1 MAQSAITYILNDETL
16 RKLSNHADKDAV
28 NATYWYHVDRIGDAL
43 TKTER
48 NILKTL
54 THYMVKFA
62 GVAYTS
68 RATLAKAVG
77 CSVKSVQRAY
87 AKFSK
92 LGIIEII
99 AAKRQS
105 DMRQTANILRLIP
118 APVTVA
124 DETETPVDPQA
135 VPQATGENVPAL
147 NRSLAPKVIKDLK
160 TFESASARE
169 CEFKDSDE
177 NSSQADQTPTTATA
191 QQTLD
196 AFNVPAEIQRALMPL
211 SLPVAKLLTLV
222 NPQDT
227 RNIVNHVQSALIGD
241 FPKVAANF
249 DMQSYTDVIASA
261 ALRTAWVAKR
271 KPVRNVVGYFL
282 KTLVTELRKAFMAM
296 TVECLAEITVEE
308 LGDVAYEGAGC
319 RYVAQHVED
328 MAKVWVGAGM
338 AQETAQ
344 AVLDVLADG
353 SVPFGS
359 LEGA

>member
-1 MAQSAITYILNDETL
+1 MAQSAITYILNDNTL
-16 RKLSNHADKDAV
+16 KTLSNHADKDAV
-28 NATYWYHVDRIGDAL
+28 NATYWYHVDRVGDTL

-48 NILKTL
+48 NIFKTL

-87 AKFSK
+87 TKFSK

-99 AAKRQS
+99 ATKRQS

-118 APVTVA
+118 APVA
-124 DETETPVDPQA
+124 PQTEADPQD
-135 VPQATGENVPAL
+135 VPQENGENVPAL
-147 NRSLAPKVIKDLK
+147 NCSLAPKDIKDLK
-160 TFESASARE
+160 TIDSAGARE
-169 CEFKDSDE
+169 CANASNGEAVVE
-177 NSSQADQTPTTATA
+177 ATP
-191 QQTLD
+191 QQTLN

-261 ALRTAWVAKR
+261 AVRTAWVAKR

-319 RYVAQHVED
+319 RYVTLHVED
-328 MAKVWVGAGM
+328 MAKVWVGTGM
-338 AQETAQ
+338 AQEASQ
-344 AVLDVLADG
+344 AVLEALADA
-353 SVPFGS
+353 SVPFRAFAS
-359 LEGA
+359 A

>member
-1 MAQSAITYILNDETL
+1 MAQSAITYILNDDTL
-16 RKLSNHADKDAV
+16 KSLSNHADKDAV
-28 NATYWYHVDRIGDAL
+28 NATYWYHVDNNCDTL
-43 TKTER
+43 TKTEH

-54 THYMVKFA
+54 SHYMVKFA

-118 APVTVA
+118 APVA
-124 DETETPVDPQA
+124 PQTEVDPQD

-147 NRSLAPKVIKDLK
+147 NCSPAPKVIKNLK
-160 TFESASARE
+160 TFESAGARE
-169 CEFKDSDE
+169 CEFKDSGE
-177 NSSQADQTPTTATA
+177 AALSPQQVLNSFD
-191 QQTLD
+191 
-196 AFNVPAEIQRALMPL
+196 VPAEIQRALMPL

-282 KTLVTELRKAFMAM
+282 KTLATELRKAFMAL

-308 LGDVAYEGAGC
+308 LGEVAYEGAGC
-319 RYVAQHVED
+319 RYVALHVED

-338 AQETAQ
+338 AQETSQ
-344 AVLDVLADG
+344 AVLEALADS
-353 SVPFGS
+353 SVPFGAVA
-359 LEGA
+359 GV

>member
-16 RKLSNHADKDAV
+16 RSLSNHADKDAV
-28 NATYWYHVDRIGDAL
+28 NATYWYHVDRIGDTL

-54 THYMVKFA
+54 SHYMVKFA

-118 APVTVA
+118 APVSVA
-124 DETETPVDPQA
+124 DETETPVDSQD
-135 VPQATGENVPAL
+135 VPQENSENVPAL
-147 NRSLAPKVIKDLK
+147 NCSLAPKVIKDLK
-160 TFESASARE
+160 TFDSAGARE
-169 CEFKDSDE
+169 CEFKDSGE
-177 NSSQADQTPTTATA
+177 AALSP

-196 AFNVPAEIQRALMPL
+196 AFNVPVGIQRALMPL

-227 RNIVNHVQSALIGD
+227 RSIVNHVQSALIAE

-249 DMQSYTDVIASA
+249 DMESYTDVIHSA
-261 ALRTAWVAKR
+261 AVRTAWVAKR
-271 KPVRNVVGYFL
+271 KPVRNIVGYFL
-282 KTLVTELRKAFMAM
+282 KTLVTELRKAFMDV

-308 LGDVAYEGAGC
+308 LGEVAYEGAGC
-319 RYVAQHVED
+319 RYVAQYVND

-338 AQETAQ
+338 AQKTSQ
-344 AVLDVLADG
+344 AVLEALADG
-353 SVPFGS
+353 SVPFGA

>member
-1 MAQSAITYILNDETL
+1 MAKSMITYILNDETL
-16 RKLSNHADKDAV
+16 RSLSNHADKDAV
-28 NATYWYHVDRIGDAL
+28 NKTYWYHVDNNCDTL

-87 AKFSK
+87 AKFSQ

-118 APVTVA
+118 APKPTL
-124 DETETPVDPQA
+124 DPQV
-135 VPQATGENVPAL
+135 VPQADSENVPAL
-147 NRSLAPKVIKDLK
+147 NCPLAPKDIKDLK
-160 TFESASARE
+160 TFDSASARE
-169 CEFKDSDE
+169 CANNSDSGE
-177 NSSQADQTPTTATA
+177 AVVEATP

-196 AFNVPAEIQRALMPL
+196 AFNVPADIQRALMPL

-249 DMQSYTDVIASA
+249 DMTAYADVIQSA

-282 KTLVTELRKAFMAM
+282 KTLVTLLREAFMVV
-296 TVECLAEITVEE
+296 TVECLAEITVDE
-308 LGDVAYEGAGC
+308 LGEVAYEGAGC
-319 RYVAQHVED
+319 RYVTQHVDD

-338 AQETAQ
+338 AQEASY
-344 AVLDVLADG
+344 AVLDTLSGG
-353 SVPFGS
+353 SCVSGAPFGAFA
-359 LEGA
+359 GA

>member
-1 MAQSAITYILNDETL
+1 MAQSAITYILNDDTL
-16 RKLSNHADKDAV
+16 KSLSNHADKDAV
-28 NATYWYHVDRIGDAL
+28 NATYWYHVDRIGDTL

-48 NILKTL
+48 NIFKTL

-118 APVTVA
+118 APVAVA
-124 DETETPVDPQA
+124 DEIETSVDPQD
-135 VPQATGENVPAL
+135 VPQENGENVPAL
-147 NRSLAPKVIKDLK
+147 NCSLAPKVIKDLK
-160 TFESASARE
+160 SFDSAGARE
-169 CEFKDSDE
+169 CANNSDSSE
-177 NSSQADQTPTTATA
+177 VALSPQQVLNSFDIPT
-191 QQTLD
+191 
-196 AFNVPAEIQRALMPL
+196 EIQRALMPL

-227 RNIVNHVQSALIGD
+227 RNIVNHVQSALIGE

-249 DMQSYTDVIASA
+249 DMQSYADVIASA
-261 ALRTAWVAKR
+261 AVRTAWVAKR

-282 KTLVTELRKAFMAM
+282 KTLVTELRKAFMAL

-308 LGDVAYEGAGC
+308 LGEVAYEGAGC
-319 RYVAQHVED
+319 RYVTLHVED
-328 MAKVWVGAGM
+328 MAKVWVGCEA
-338 AQETAQ
+338 AQETSQ
-344 AVLDVLADG
+344 AVLEALAGGDCYS
-353 SVPFGS
+353 SVPFGAVA
-359 LEGA
+359 GA

>member
-16 RKLSNHADKDAV
+16 RSLSNHVDKDAV
-28 NATYWYHVDRIGDAL
+28 NKTYWYHVDNNCDTL

-54 THYMVKFA
+54 SHYMVKFA

-118 APVTVA
+118 APVAVA
-124 DETETPVDPQA
+124 DDPGTPVDPQV
-135 VPQATGENVPAL
+135 VPQENGENVPAL
-147 NRSLAPKVIKDLK
+147 NRSLAPKFIKDLK
-160 TFESASARE
+160 SFDNAGARE
-169 CEFKDSDE
+169 CANNSDIGE
-177 NSSQADQTPTTATA
+177 VALSP

-196 AFNVPAEIQRALMPL
+196 AFDVPIEIQRALMPL

-222 NPQDT
+222 NPNDT
-227 RNIVNHVQSALIGD
+227 RNIVTHVQSALIGE

-261 ALRTAWVAKR
+261 AVRTAWVAKR
-271 KPVRNVVGYFL
+271 KPVRNIVGYFL
-282 KTLVTELRKAFMAM
+282 KTLITELRKAFMAL
-296 TVECLAEITVEE
+296 TVECLAEITVDE
-308 LGDVAYEGAGC
+308 LGEVAYEGAGC
-319 RYVAQHVED
+319 RYVTSYVTD

-338 AQETAQ
+338 AQETSQ
-344 AVLDVLADG
+344 AVLEALADG
-353 SVPFGS
+353 SVPFG
-359 LEGA
+359 AVV

>member
-16 RKLSNHADKDAV
+16 RSLSNHADKDAV
-28 NATYWYHVDRIGDAL
+28 NATYWYHVDCVGDTL

-118 APVTVA
+118 APVA
-124 DETETPVDPQA
+124 PQTEVDPQV
-135 VPQATGENVPAL
+135 VPQENSENVPAL
-147 NRSLAPKVIKDLK
+147 NCSPAPKDIKDLK
-160 TFESASARE
+160 TFESAGARE
-169 CEFKDSDE
+169 CEFKASGDAALS
-177 NSSQADQTPTTATA
+177 P

-196 AFNVPAEIQRALMPL
+196 AFNVPTETQRALAPL
-211 SLPVAKLLTLV
+211 CLSTAKLLTLV

-227 RNIVNHVQSALIGD
+227 RNIVNHVQSALIGE

-249 DMQSYTDVIASA
+249 DMQSYTDVIHSA
-261 ALRTAWVAKR
+261 AVRTAWVAKR
-271 KPVRNVVGYFL
+271 KPVRNIVGYFL
-282 KTLVTELRKAFMAM
+282 KTLVTELRKAFMAL

-308 LGDVAYEGAGC
+308 LGEVAYEGAGC
-319 RYVAQHVED
+319 RYVTLHVED

-338 AQETAQ
+338 AQEASQ
-344 AVLDVLADG
+344 AVLEALACD
-353 SVPFGS
+353 SVPFG
-359 LEGA
+359 AVV

>member
-1 MAQSAITYILNDETL
+1 MAKSMITYILNDETL
-16 RKLSNHADKDAV
+16 RSLSNHADKDAV
-28 NATYWYHVDRIGDAL
+28 NATYWYHVDNNCDTL

-87 AKFSK
+87 AKFSQ

-99 AAKRQS
+99 ASKRQS

-118 APVTVA
+118 APVA
-124 DETETPVDPQA
+124 PKTEVDPQV
-135 VPQATGENVPAL
+135 VPQESGENVPAL
-147 NRSLAPKVIKDLK
+147 NCPLAPKDIKDLK
-160 TFESASARE
+160 TFDSAGARE
-169 CEFKDSDE
+169 CANNSDSGE
-177 NSSQADQTPTTATA
+177 VSVKAEQAPTP

-196 AFNVPAEIQRALMPL
+196 AFNVPADIQRALMPL

-227 RNIVNHVQSALIGD
+227 RNIVNHVQSALIAE

-249 DMQSYTDVIASA
+249 DMAAYADVIQSA

-271 KPVRNVVGYFL
+271 KHVRNIVGYFL
-282 KTLVTELRKAFMAM
+282 KTLVTLLREAFMAV
-296 TVECLAEITVEE
+296 TVECLAEITVDE
-308 LGDVAYEGAGC
+308 LGEVAYEGAGC
-319 RYVAQHVED
+319 RYVTQHVED

-338 AQETAQ
+338 AQEASY
-344 AVLDVLADG
+344 AVLDTLTSGRA
-353 SVPFGS
+353 PFGAFA
-359 LEGA
+359 GA

>member
-16 RKLSNHADKDAV
+16 RSLSNHADKDAV
-28 NATYWYHVDRIGDAL
+28 NATYWYHVDNNCDTL

-48 NILKTL
+48 NIFKTL

-118 APVTVA
+118 APAAV
-124 DETETPVDPQA
+124 ETPVDPQH
-135 VPQATGENVPAL
+135 VPQENSENVPAL
-147 NRSLAPKVIKDLK
+147 NCSLAPKDIKDLK
-160 TFESASARE
+160 TFDSAGARE
-169 CEFKDSDE
+169 CEFKDNGE
-177 NSSQADQTPTTATA
+177 AVVEATPQQVLNSFDVS
-191 QQTLD
+191 
-196 AFNVPAEIQRALMPL
+196 AEIQRALAPL
-211 SLPVAKLLTLV
+211 CLSTDKLLTLV
-222 NPQDT
+222 NPNDT
-227 RNIVNHVQSALIGD
+227 RSIVDHVQSALIAE

-249 DMQSYTDVIASA
+249 DMAAYADVIHSA
-261 ALRTAWVAKR
+261 AVRTAWVAKR
-271 KPVRNVVGYFL
+271 KPVRNIVGYFL

-308 LGDVAYEGAGC
+308 LGEVAYEGAGC
-319 RYVAQHVED
+319 RYVTLHVED

-338 AQETAQ
+338 AQETSQ

-353 SVPFGS
+353 SVPFG
-359 LEGA
+359 AVV

>member
-1 MAQSAITYILNDETL
+1 MAKSMITYILNDETL
-16 RKLSNHADKDAV
+16 RSLANHADKDAV
-28 NATYWYHVDRIGDAL
+28 NATYWYHVDNNCDTL

-77 CSVKSVQRAY
+77 CSIKSVQRAY
-87 AKFSK
+87 AKFSQ

-118 APVTVA
+118 APTVN
-124 DETETPVDPQA
+124 DPQD
-135 VPQATGENVPAL
+135 VPQEIGENVPAL
-147 NRSLAPKVIKDLK
+147 NCPLAPKDIKDLK
-160 TFESASARE
+160 TFDSAGARE
-169 CEFKDSDE
+169 CELKDSGE
-177 NSSQADQTPTTATA
+177 VAVEVTP

-196 AFNVPAEIQRALMPL
+196 AFNVPAEVQRALMPL
-211 SLPVAKLLTLV
+211 TLPVAKLLTLV

-249 DMQSYTDVIASA
+249 DMGAYTDVIQSA
-261 ALRTAWVAKR
+261 AVRTAWVAKR
-271 KPVRNVVGYFL
+271 KPVRNITGYFL
-282 KTLVTELRKAFMAM
+282 KTLVTLLREAFMAV

-308 LGDVAYEGAGC
+308 LGEVAYEGTGC
-319 RYVAQHVED
+319 RYVASYVED

-338 AQETAQ
+338 AQEASY
-344 AVLDVLADG
+344 AVLDVLSGGGA
-353 SVPFGS
+353 PFGAFV
-359 LEGA
+359 GA

>member
-16 RKLSNHADKDAV
+16 RALSNHADKDAV
-28 NATYWYHVDRIGDAL
+28 NATYWYHVDRIGDTL

-54 THYMVKFA
+54 SHYMVKFA

-118 APVTVA
+118 APVAVA
-124 DETETPVDPQA
+124 DETETPVDPQV
-135 VPQATGENVPAL
+135 VPQENGENVPAL
-147 NRSLAPKVIKDLK
+147 NCSPAPKVIKDLK
-160 TFESASARE
+160 TFDSAGARE
-169 CEFKDSDE
+169 CANNSDSE
-177 NSSQADQTPTTATA
+177 AALSP

-211 SLPVAKLLTLV
+211 TLPVDKILTLV
-222 NPQDT
+222 NPNDT
-227 RNIVNHVQSALIGD
+227 RNIVNHVQNALMAD
-241 FPKVAANF
+241 YPRVAACF
-249 DMQSYTDVIASA
+249 ELQDYVDVIQSA
-261 ALRTAWVAKR
+261 AIRTAWVAKR
-271 KPVRNVVGYFL
+271 KKVRSLTGYFL
-282 KTLVTELRKAFMAM
+282 NTLVTLLRDIFAQI
-296 TVECLAEITVEE
+296 TAEAVADIVVDD
-308 LGDVAYEGAGC
+308 LGAVAYESIDSPYPYFKN
-319 RYVAQHVED
+319 YVAEVV
-328 MAKVWVGAGM
+328 APWVGA
-338 AQETAQ
+338 ALVHKTVDHVISA
-344 AVLDVLADG
+344 LKSDG
-353 SVPFGS
+353 VPYGAT
-359 LEGA
+359 EGA

>member
-16 RKLSNHADKDAV
+16 RSLSNHADKDAV
-28 NATYWYHVDRIGDAL
+28 NATYWYHVDHNCDTL

-87 AKFSK
+87 AKLSQ

-118 APVTVA
+118 APA
-124 DETETPVDPQA
+124 AIETPVDPQD
-135 VPQATGENVPAL
+135 VPQESGENVPAL
-147 NRSLAPKVIKDLK
+147 NCPLAPKDIKDLK
-160 TFESASARE
+160 TFDSASARE
-169 CEFKDSDE
+169 CEFKDSGE
-177 NSSQADQTPTTATA
+177 VIVEATP

-196 AFNVPAEIQRALMPL
+196 AFNVPADIQRALMPL
-211 SLPVAKLLTLV
+211 SLPVDKLLTLV

-249 DMQSYTDVIASA
+249 DLQSYADVIQSA

-271 KPVRNVVGYFL
+271 KPVRNIVGYFL
-282 KTLVTELRKAFMAM
+282 KTLVTLLREAFMAV
-296 TVECLAEITVEE
+296 TVECLAEITADE
-308 LGDVAYEGAGC
+308 LGEVAYEGAGC
-319 RYVAQHVED
+319 RYVTQHVED

-338 AQETAQ
+338 AQEASY
-344 AVLDVLADG
+344 AVLYTLSGGGA
-353 SVPFGS
+353 PFGAVA
-359 LEGA
+359 GA